1 MKTLRIVRALPAV
14 ALSVA
19 VLAACSSPPS
29 DASGD
34 LGSGAGGETD
44 PVALIR
50 AVSRQV
56 EALDS
61 MRMTFD
67 MSIDAQG
74 QTISATGDG
83 EFSTDPLAMHAT
95 YRFGELPGM
104 PAGAEMELILDGS
117 TFYLRMPDLA
127 GAQGL
132 PTEWVSMD
140 IDEVAPGFDSLVA
153 LSQGQNDPTSSFAYL
168 KGITDAEVVGTE
180 TVAGFETTH
189 YRGSA
194 DMQEALDRLS
204 AEADADARQALA
216 QARKIMGTAD
226 VPIDVWIDE
235 DGLVRRMSFSME
247 ASAGAAGAFS
257 MRMNMEISEYDIDVE
272 LPIPAA
278 DDVTDLGQ
286 VMAGGD
292 Y

>member
-1 MKTLRIVRALPAV
+1 
-14 ALSVA
+14 
-19 VLAACSSPPS
+19 
-29 DASGD
+29 
-34 LGSGAGGETD
+34 
-44 PVALIR
+44 
-50 AVSRQV
+50 
-56 EALDS
+56 
-61 MRMTFD
+61 
-67 MSIDAQG
+67 
-74 QTISATGDG
+74 
-83 EFSTDPLAMHAT
+83 
-95 YRFGELPGM
+95 
-104 PAGAEMELILDGS
+104 
-117 TFYLRMPDLA
+117 MPDLA

-168 KGITDAEVVGTE
+168 EGITDAEVVGTE

-216 QARKIMGTAD
+216 QARKIMGTTD

-247 ASAGAAGAFS
+247 ASAGAAGS
-257 MRMNMEISEYDIDVE
+257 V
-272 LPIPAA
+272 LHA
-278 DDVTDLGQ
+278 DEHGDLG
-286 VMAGGD
+286 VRHRRRTADPTCRRSHGPGAGHGRRGLLIESVRGA
-292 Y
+292 